1 MPKKSHR
8 DTISCGKTI
17 TLRFLQGQDKDE
29 FTFRHQFVISTA
41 AALKTVFTTYS
52 DTRGISLKTLR
63 FSYGGKILFLSQ
75 IKNKT
80 PTEMC
85 MKDMDVVIVEDT
97 SCQLRDP
104 RKAGS
109 FEKKIS
115 ISDNVVK
122 INQTKS
128 SNGSKRKKSRRNQT
142 TKHIQRNS
150 SVADNVKTEEEL
162 KIKHS
167 KQLTKVHEE
176 LHPHLKQIRQRLN
189 NLVLDRSR
197 PKRIARKPSKNAATL
212 TTQSFV
218 DKSYIGWK
226 AGTSHFIINV
236 GNTSNL
242 YKTWKQ
248 TENKNNSSST
258 YMPTLDLHGCTKNA
272 AGNALDANLPRWL
285 NSAMTGSYPFVIHVK
300 IICGGGNQILAEVVE
315 NWIRSN
321 KPFVAHAPKSKY
333 FLH

>member
-122 INQTKS
+122 TNQTKS

-218 DKSYIGWK
+218 DKSYIGRK
-226 AGTSHFIINV
+226 AGTSHFIINAHIKFV
-236 GNTSNL
+236 QNMEADREQKQQQQHLHAHFRFARLHKKCCWKCTRCESSSMAQFGHDRIVSLCDSCKDYLRRRKSNL
-242 YKTWKQ
+242 GG
-248 TENKNNSSST
+248 SGR
-258 YMPTLDLHGCTKNA
+258 TLD
-272 AGNALDANLPRWL
+272 
-285 NSAMTGSYPFVIHVK
+285 S
-300 IICGGGNQILAEVVE
+300 Q
-315 NWIRSN
+315 
-321 KPFVAHAPKSKY
+321 
-333 FLH
+333 